1 MDELDE
7 RDDPQNYPQR
17 AVIRREVIEEDVVVE
32 ERVVVMEEQPGAPRA
47 QNAMLLVLG
56 CLMLIGVAALLG
68 VMLFRGAPAE
78 AAVVEAEMT
87 ATQVAVVAAVP
98 PTSTPVPPIDGP
110 ATIAA
115 AQATAQISSLIVDVE
130 TPTPESI
137 TITTVPKPPISLGG
151 TASFATGI
159 LHGLISPFT
168 LILSLI
174 TPTIRAYDSE
184 NVGPLYDFGF
194 VIGVVLMATIVRW
207 SMIYGGE
214 RRSQRKSAYSG

>member
-17 AVIRREVIEEDVVVE
+17 AVLRREVIEEDVVDE
-32 ERVVVMEEQPGAPRA
+32 ERVIVTAEEREAPRA

-78 AAVVEAEMT
+78 AAVVEADMT
-87 ATQVAVVAAVP
+87 ATQVAVVAAAP

-174 TPTIRAYDSE
+174 TPTIRAYDPE

-214 RRSQRKSAYSG
+214 RRSQRRSAYSG